1 MADERRISRR
11 ERRAA
16 ARRVQIMEGAAQ
28 VFAEK
33 GFARATTKEI
43 ADAADVSEGTIYNYF
58 DSKEDL
64 LIGLM
69 FRVAN
74 AQLGEREPAFHA
86 GLEEQLDA
94 LQEQLGVRQLA
105 EDPEAFYVNILRWR
119 HTFVRENQAILQA
132 LLSEI
137 MVNPD
142 FRAKYNEQMVE
153 PFFTLFEAQ
162 LSAYAAHD
170 QIRPVDIR
178 VLVRFLFAIN
188 LGLLG
193 LYIMDDDFLRQEWES
208 EWFIETLA
216 DLANRPEAA
225 PKNIPWR

>member
-1 MADERRISRR
+1 MSEQRKLSRR

-16 ARRVQIMEGAAQ
+16 ARRAQILDGAAQ

-43 ADAADVSEGTIYNYF
+43 AEAADVSEGTIYNYF

-74 AQLGEREPAFHA
+74 AQLAEREFGPNTAPD
-86 GLEEQLDA
+86 EQLEI
-94 LQEQLGVRQLA
+94 LQDTIGVRQLA
-105 EDPEAFYVNILRWR
+105 ETPREFYANILRWR
-119 HTFVRENQAILQA
+119 HTFVKENRDMLQA
-132 LLSEI
+132 LLAE
-137 MVNPD
+137 MLVNAE
-142 FRAKYNEQMVE
+142 FRANYTAQLVE
-153 PFFTLFEAQ
+153 PFVVLFEQQ
-162 LSAYAAHD
+162 LGAYAERD

-178 VLVRFLFAIN
+178 VMVRFLFAIN

-193 LYIMDDDFLRQEWES
+193 LYIMDDDLLREEWES
-208 EWFIETLA
+208 EWLIQSLA
-216 DLANRPEAA
+216 DLVVEGIGR
-225 PKNIPWR
+225 